1 MTTQIQSK
9 NWRIPHLSTVTYY
22 LPTVTYYL
30 PTVTHL
36 NQMIHSV
43 TVGSQKMDNYRD
55 RQLWRLPTVT
65 NVTVGS
71 QNVTVGASYNN
82 YS

>member
-1 MTTQIQSK
+1 MKTQIQST
-9 NWRIPHLSTVTYY
+9 NRRITH

-30 PTVTHL
+30 PIVTDNCDSCQL
-36 NQMIHSV
+36 WHSV

-65 NVTVGS
+65 NVMVGS

-82 YS
+82 